1 MKIEDTMT
9 DEALVQM
16 VISGKKELFYHLV
29 IRYERKLKR
38 FIMAVTN
45 RRSEVEDILQT
56 VFMKA
61 YKNLPTFNG
70 SLKFSSWIY
79 RIAHNESINLISSG
93 FIQKFVTMPEWFDFG
108 KKDTIE
114 EELDEVEIRRRL
126 KNCVEQLDMKHKEPL
141 VLFYYD
147 EKSYE
152 EISDILRIPVRTV
165 GVLIHRG
172 KSKIKKICNEKNS
185 R

>member
-1 MKIEDTMT
+1 MKLDDKTT
-9 DEALVQM
+9 DEALVQ
-16 VISGKKELFYHLV
+16 IILSGKKELFYHLV
-29 IRYERKLKR
+29 VRYEKKLKR
-38 FIMAVTN
+38 FILTVTN
-45 RRSEVEDILQT
+45 RKDEVEDILQT
-56 VFMKA
+56 VFLKT
-61 YKNLPTFNG
+61 YKNLPTFNRKM
-70 SLKFSSWIY
+70 KFSSWIY

-93 FIQKFVTMPEWFDFG
+93 FIQKFVSMPEWFDFG
-108 KKDTIE
+108 KRDAIE
-114 EELDEVEIRRRL
+114 EELDEIEIKKRL
-126 KNCVEQLDMKHKEPL
+126 KTCVESLDIKYKEPL

-152 EISDILRIPVRTV
+152 EISDILRIPVQSV

>member
-1 MKIEDTMT
+1 MKLDDKTT

-16 VISGKKELFYHLV
+16 ILSGKKELFYHLV
-29 IRYERKLKR
+29 VRYEKKLKR
-38 FIMAVTN
+38 FILAVTN
-45 RRSEVEDILQT
+45 RKSEVEDILQT
-56 VFMKA
+56 VFMKT
-61 YKNLPTFNG
+61 YKNLPTFNRKM
-70 SLKFSSWIY
+70 KFSSWIY

-93 FIQKFVTMPEWFDFG
+93 FIQKFISMPEWFDFG
-108 KKDTIE
+108 RRDTIE
-114 EELDEVEIRRRL
+114 AELDEIEVKERL
-126 KNCVEQLDMKHKEPL
+126 KNCVEQLDIRYREPL

-152 EISDILRIPVRTV
+152 EISDILRTPVRTV

-172 KSKIKKICNEKNS
+172 KSKIKKICNEKNN